1 MAISSSL
8 MHKGI
13 SRIRIGYALD
23 LVAYIIVTS
32 LVAVIIGF
40 IPAILTN
47 TTAALPSLLLGITSE
62 FSWLLLGL
70 VIMLV
75 IIIIMGIVAM
85 VFKVMGFLT
94 LAKVNETRYG
104 AASVGLAA
112 IVLAYIL
119 GVLLLVLVIYT
130 LMHNPQLMFKMAPPL
145 IMLTVTI
152 IVLAIVGNAVLS
164 VILWRLSD
172 DYHSSTLLVGGVL
185 IILTVVNAV
194 LGFLGTIAV
203 VMGLSEV
210 MNRVSSIVVE
220 EG

>member
-1 MAISSSL
+1 

-13 SRIRIGYALD
+13 SKIRIGYALD

-47 TTAALPSLLLGITSE
+47 TTAALPSLLLGVTSE

-104 AASVGLAA
+104 AVSVGLAA
-112 IVLAYIL
+112 IILAYIL

-130 LMHNPQLMFKMAPPL
+130 LMHNPQLMLKMAPPL

-172 DYHSSTLLVGGVL
+172 DYRSSTLLVGGVL
-185 IILTVVNAV
+185 IILTVVNTV

-210 MNRVSSIVVE
+210 MNRVSSIVEE

>member
-1 MAISSSL
+1 
-8 MHKGI
+8 
-13 SRIRIGYALD
+13 
-23 LVAYIIVTS
+23 
-32 LVAVIIGF
+32 
-40 IPAILTN
+40 
-47 TTAALPSLLLGITSE
+47 
-62 FSWLLLGL
+62 
-70 VIMLV
+70 
-75 IIIIMGIVAM
+75 
-85 VFKVMGFLT
+85 
-94 LAKVNETRYG
+94 
-104 AASVGLAA
+104 
-112 IVLAYIL
+112 AYIL